1 MVGFFC
7 SLVFYLLVMSQ
18 LLLHDTHRV
27 ALPTCMSEREREEGG
42 GRKRGRR
49 GRKEGEEGEGRK
61 EREGRRGERRR
72 EGGTKKTTKMYNT
85 GEMKRTWGGG
95 NRGDVHMGNI
105 RVEK

>member
-18 LLLHDTHRV
+18 LLLYDTHRV

-49 GRKEGEEGEGRK
+49 GRGGRGGEEGEGRK
-61 EREGRRGERRR
+61 ERGEKKGGR

-95 NRGDVHMGNI
+95 NRGDVHMGND
-105 RVEK
+105 